1 MSLCCS
7 FHVGLAILSLSLNNI
22 TVIPTSYP
30 LSPYTVYST
39 PIQSYSPTLLQPY
52 IMVYRPNILYTVC
65 LEEAVYICTQSTMQI
80 FAEFSTYVQIK

>member
-30 LSPYTVYST
+30 ISPYTVPPT
-39 PIQSYSPTLLQPY
+39 HSYSPTLLQPY